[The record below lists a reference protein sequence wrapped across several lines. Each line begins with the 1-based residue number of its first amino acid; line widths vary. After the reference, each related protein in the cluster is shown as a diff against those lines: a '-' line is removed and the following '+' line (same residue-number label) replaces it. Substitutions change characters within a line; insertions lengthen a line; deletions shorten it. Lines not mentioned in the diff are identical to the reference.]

1 MMKTITIGGLL
12 VAATGFAGAGRVP
25 ERVPPLTVFAA
36 ASLTESFKD
45 IGAEFTRRNPGVSIQ
60 FSFAGS
66 QQLAAQLEQG
76 AHADVFA
83 SADQRWMDYAREHAL
98 TSGEPVIFARN
109 RLTIIVPKSNPAR
122 INRLQDLARRG
133 VKLVVAGEAV
143 PIGKYSRDMLANLGR
158 LRDFGAGFPARVLAN
173 VVSNEE
179 TVKGVVTKVQL
190 GEADAGIV
198 YVSDV
203 TADVSRFVTLLE
215 IPEPQ
220 NVIASYPISAV
231 RSSENQG
238 GARDFIAF
246 VMSGEGQRILHDHGF
261 LPRSS
266 SP

>member
-1 MMKTITIGGLL
+1 MMGALL
-12 VAATGFAGAGRVP
+12 IPTASDAP
-25 ERVPPLTVFAA
+25 EPVPPLTVFAA
-36 ASLTESFKD
+36 ASLTESFKAIAD
-45 IGAEFTRRNPGVSIQ
+45 AYTRRNPGIALQ

-83 SADQRWMDYAREHAL
+83 SADQRWMDYAREHSL
-98 TSGEPVIFARN
+98 TSGEAVVFARN
-109 RLTIIVPKSNPAR
+109 RLIVVVPKSNPAR

-133 VKLVVAGEAV
+133 IKLVVAGEAV
-143 PIGKYSRDMLANLGR
+143 PAGKYSRAMLANLGT
-158 LRDFGAGFPARVLAN
+158 LDGFGARFPSRVLAN

-198 YVSDV
+198 YVTDV
-203 TADVSRFVTLLE
+203 TAEVSRFVTRLE
-215 IPEPQ
+215 IPEAQ
-220 NVIASYPISAV
+220 NVIAAYPISAV
-231 RSSENQG
+231 RSSENQE

-246 VMSGEGQRILHDHGF
+246 VLSDDGQRILHQHGF
-261 LPRSS
+261 LPRSP